1 MKLSREFIS
10 QNSKDPLINF
20 YIKQRIMKKNL
31 RFSAL
36 ILIFSFLFSLHAQD
50 KSRKIDELVSKYHEY
65 GQFSGAVLVSEG
77 GNVIYKKGIGYA
89 NAEWRIPNAPDVKY
103 RLGSITKQFT
113 SMLIMQLV
121 EKGKINLDG
130 KLSEYLPYYRKD
142 VGDKVTIHQLLTHT
156 SGIPDYTDLPDFMRD
171 EIRNPLSAKELI
183 EKFCSGDPEF
193 EPGTQWKYD
202 NSGYVILGA
211 VIEEVTG
218 NPYETVLKENIIDQL
233 EMYST
238 GYDHSEEIIE
248 KRASGYH
255 KAGSEIVN
263 SPYIDMSLPF
273 AAGALYST
281 VEDMYKWDQ
290 ALYTDKLV
298 SSQSKDKIFTP
309 YMNNYGYGWGIREQ
323 EFGGV
328 KKKVISHSGGI
339 FGFNTIILRY
349 VVDKNL
355 IVLFCNVLP
364 GELNGLSKG
373 IANILYD
380 QPFEMPKKS
389 LAEFLMKGI
398 VENGIEEAVKDFN
411 ITKENK
417 AEYVIREDEM
427 NMLGYQLLHQGKI
440 KEAIEVFRL
449 NTEAF
454 PESYNVWDSYAEA
467 FMVSGDKENAV
478 KYYKKSLEI
487 NPESTSGKEALKN
500 LEGK

>member
-1 MKLSREFIS
+1 
-10 QNSKDPLINF
+10 
-20 YIKQRIMKKNL
+20 MKKHFKVL
-31 RFSAL
+31 AVLLFSAL
-36 ILIFSFLFSLHAQD
+36 IINANAQD
-50 KSRKIDELVSKYHEY
+50 KSQKIDELVNKYHEY
-65 GQFSGAVLVSEG
+65 GQFSGAVLVAEG
-77 GNVIYKKGIGYA
+77 GDVIYKKGIGYA
-89 NAEWRIPNAPDVKY
+89 NAEWKIPNAPDVKY

-121 EKGKINLDG
+121 EKGKINLNG

-156 SGIPDYTDLPDFMRD
+156 SGIPDYTQSSDFMRN
-171 EIRNPLSAKELI
+171 EIRNPLSAKALV
-183 EKFCSGDPEF
+183 EKYCSGDLEF
-193 EPGTQWKYD
+193 EPGAQWKYD

-211 VIEEVTG
+211 VIEQVTG
-218 NPYETVLKENIIDQL
+218 KPYEAVLKENIL
-233 EMYST
+233 KPLGMNST
-238 GYDHSEEIIE
+238 GYDHYEEIIE

-255 KAGSEIVN
+255 KAGLKIIN
-263 SPYIDMSLPF
+263 APYIDMSLPF

-298 SSQSKDKIFTP
+298 SNESKEKIFTP

-349 VVDKNL
+349 TDDKNL
-355 IVLFCNVLP
+355 IVLLCNVLP
-364 GELNGLSKG
+364 GELSGLSKG

-380 QPFEMPKKS
+380 QPYEMPKKS

-398 VENGIEEAVKDFN
+398 IEKGIEQAVKDFN
-411 ITKENK
+411 EKKEDK
-417 AEYVIREDEM
+417 AEYTIREDEM
-427 NMLGYQLLHQGKI
+427 NILGYQLLHMGKT
-440 KEAIEVFRL
+440 KEALEVFRL

-454 PESYNVWDSYAEA
+454 PESFNVWDSYAEA
-467 FMVSGDKENAV
+467 FMVSGDKENAI
-478 KYYKKSLEI
+478 KYYKKSIEI
-487 NPESTSGKEALKN
+487 NPENTSGKETLKK

>member
-1 MKLSREFIS
+1 
-10 QNSKDPLINF
+10 
-20 YIKQRIMKKNL
+20 MKKHFKVL
-31 RFSAL
+31 AVLLFSAL
-36 ILIFSFLFSLHAQD
+36 IINAYSQD
-50 KSRKIDELVSKYHEY
+50 KSQKIDELVNKYHEY
-65 GQFSGAVLVSEG
+65 GQFSGAVLVAEG
-77 GNVIYKKGIGYA
+77 GKVIYEKGVGYA
-89 NAEWRIPNAPDVKY
+89 NAEWKIPNAPDVKY

-156 SGIPDYTDLPDFMRD
+156 SGIPDYTESSDFMRN
-171 EIRNPLSAKELI
+171 EIRNPLSAKELV
-183 EKFCSGDPEF
+183 EKYCSGDLEF

-218 NPYETVLKENIIDQL
+218 KPYETVLKENIL
-233 EMYST
+233 KPLGMNSS
-238 GYDHSEEIIE
+238 GYDHNEEIIE

-255 KAGSEIVN
+255 KAGIKIIN
-263 SPYIDMSLPF
+263 APYIDMTLPF

-298 SSQSKDKIFTP
+298 SNASKEKIFTP

-349 VVDKNL
+349 TDDKNL
-355 IVLFCNVLP
+355 IILLCNVLP

-380 QPFEMPKKS
+380 QPYEMPKKS

-398 VENGIEEAVKDFN
+398 IEKGIEQAVKDFN
-411 ITKENK
+411 KMNEDK
-417 AEYVIREDEM
+417 AEYAIREDEM
-427 NMLGYQLLHQGKI
+427 NILGYQLLHQRKI

-454 PESYNVWDSYAEA
+454 PESFNVWDSYAEA
-467 FMVSGDKENAV
+467 FMVSGDKENAI

-487 NPESTSGKEALKN
+487 NPESTSGKEALKK

>member
-1 MKLSREFIS
+1 
-10 QNSKDPLINF
+10 
-20 YIKQRIMKKNL
+20 MKKHFKVL
-31 RFSAL
+31 AVLLFSAL
-36 ILIFSFLFSLHAQD
+36 ILNANAQD
-50 KSRKIDELVSKYHEY
+50 KSQKIDELVNKYHEY
-65 GQFSGAVLVSEG
+65 GQFSGAVLVAEG
-77 GNVIYKKGIGYA
+77 GDVIYKKGIGYA
-89 NAEWRIPNAPDVKY
+89 NAEWKIQNAPDVKY

-156 SGIPDYTDLPDFMRD
+156 SGIPDYTESSDFMSN
-171 EIRNPLSAKELI
+171 EIRNPLSAKALV
-183 EKFCSGDPEF
+183 EKYCSGDLEF

-211 VIEEVTG
+211 VIEQVTDK
-218 NPYETVLKENIIDQL
+218 PYETVLKENIL
-233 EMYST
+233 EPLGMNST
-238 GYDHSEEIIE
+238 GYDHNEEIIE

-255 KAGSEIVN
+255 KAGLKIIN
-263 SPYIDMSLPF
+263 APYIDMSLPF

-298 SSQSKDKIFTP
+298 SNESKKKIFTP
-309 YMNNYGYGWGIREQ
+309 YMNNYGYGWGIRDQ
-323 EFGGV
+323 DFGGV

-349 VVDKNL
+349 TDDKNL
-355 IVLFCNVLP
+355 IVLLCNELP

-380 QPFEMPKKS
+380 QPYEMPKKS

-398 VENGIEEAVKDFN
+398 IEKGIEQAVKDFN
-411 ITKENK
+411 EKKEDK
-417 AEYVIREDEM
+417 TEYTIREDEM
-427 NMLGYQLLHQGKI
+427 NMLGYQLLHMGKT

-454 PESYNVWDSYAEA
+454 PESFNVWDSYAEA
-467 FMVSGDKENAV
+467 FMLSGDKENAI

-487 NPESTSGKEALKN
+487 NPESESGIEALKK

>member
-1 MKLSREFIS
+1 
-10 QNSKDPLINF
+10 
-20 YIKQRIMKKNL
+20 MKKHFKVL
-31 RFSAL
+31 AVLLFSAL
-36 ILIFSFLFSLHAQD
+36 IINANAQD
-50 KSRKIDELVSKYHEY
+50 KSQKIDELVNKYHEY
-65 GQFSGAVLVSEG
+65 GQFSGAVLIAEG
-77 GNVIYKKGIGYA
+77 GDVIYKKGIGYA
-89 NAEWRIPNAPDVKY
+89 NAEWKIPNEPDVKY

-156 SGIPDYTDLPDFMRD
+156 SGIPDYTESSDFMSN
-171 EIRNPLSAKELI
+171 EIRNPLSAKALV
-183 EKFCSGDPEF
+183 EKYCSGDLEF

-211 VIEEVTG
+211 VIEQVTDKH
-218 NPYETVLKENIIDQL
+218 YETVLKENIL
-233 EMYST
+233 EPLGMNST
-238 GYDHSEEIIE
+238 GYDHNEEIIE

-255 KAGSEIVN
+255 KAGLKIIN
-263 SPYIDMSLPF
+263 APYIDMSLPF

-298 SSQSKDKIFTP
+298 SNESKKKIFTP

-328 KKKVISHSGGI
+328 KKNVISHSGGI

-349 VVDKNL
+349 TDDKNL
-355 IVLFCNVLP
+355 IVLLCNELP

-380 QPFEMPKKS
+380 QPYEMPKKS

-398 VENGIEEAVKDFN
+398 IEKGIEQAVKDFN
-411 ITKENK
+411 EKKEDK
-417 AEYVIREDEM
+417 TEYTIREDEM
-427 NMLGYQLLHQGKI
+427 NMLGYQLLHMGKT

-467 FMVSGDKENAV
+467 FMLSGDKENAI

-487 NPESTSGKEALKN
+487 NPESESGIEALKK

>member
-1 MKLSREFIS
+1 
-10 QNSKDPLINF
+10 
-20 YIKQRIMKKNL
+20 MKKHFKTL
-31 RFSAL
+31 AVLLFSAL
-36 ILIFSFLFSLHAQD
+36 ILSTNAQD
-50 KSRKIDELVSKYHEY
+50 KSLKIDELVNKYHEY

-77 GNVIYKKGIGYA
+77 GKVIYKKGVGYA
-89 NAEWRIPNAPDVKY
+89 NAEWKIPNVPDVKY

-130 KLSEYLPYYRKD
+130 KLSEYLHHYRKD

-156 SGIPDYTDLPDFMRD
+156 SGIPDYTESSDFMRD
-171 EIRNPLSAKELI
+171 EIRNPYPAKELI
-183 EKFCSGDPEF
+183 EKFCSGDLEF

-202 NSGYVILGA
+202 NSGYIILGA

-218 NPYETVLKENIIDQL
+218 KPYETVLKENIL
-233 EMYST
+233 EPLGMNST
-238 GYDHSEEIIE
+238 GYDHNEEIIE

-255 KAGSEIVN
+255 KAGLEIIN
-263 SPYIDMSLPF
+263 APYIDMSLPF
-273 AAGALYST
+273 AAGSLYST
-281 VEDMYKWDQ
+281 VEDLYIWDQ

-298 SSQSKDKIFTP
+298 SNQSKEKIFTP
-309 YMNNYGYGWGIREQ
+309 YMNNYGYGWHISEQ
-323 EFGGV
+323 EFGGE

-339 FGFNTIILRY
+339 FGFNTILLRY
-349 VVDKNL
+349 VDDKNL
-355 IVLFCNVLP
+355 IVLLCNVLP

-373 IANILYD
+373 IANILYN
-380 QPFEMPKKS
+380 QPYEMPKKS

-398 VENGIEEAVKDFN
+398 IEKGIEQAVKDFN
-411 ITKENK
+411 IKKENK

-427 NMLGYQLLHQGKI
+427 NILGYQLLHQGKM

-467 FMVSGDKENAV
+467 YMVSGDKENAIR
-478 KYYKKSLEI
+478 YYKKSLEI
-487 NPESTSGKEALKN
+487 YPESTSGKEALKK
-500 LEGK
+500 LEGE